1 MTLRT
6 LNSLSRCPHC
16 SVAAPLLAQVYLSE
30 GCLPRSD
37 HRTPGHQWA
46 AYACLKCGS
55 LVVAKSYAEMTLN
68 DYAPCAVF
76 PEPKQAHEDIPEIA
90 RTFLQQSYDTLHAP
104 DAAAVMAGSAVD
116 AMLKDLGYNEGSLYS
131 RIDKAFEDHL
141 LTKGMAEWAHSVR
154 LGSNR
159 PRHSDVNEPHVSA
172 SEARRSVDFA
182 EALGD
187 FLFVLS
193 AQIKRGIETATP

>member
-1 MTLRT
+1 
-6 LNSLSRCPHC
+6 
-16 SVAAPLLAQVYLSE
+16 
-30 GCLPRSD
+30 
-37 HRTPGHQWA
+37 
-46 AYACLKCGS
+46 
-55 LVVAKSYAEMTLN
+55 
-68 DYAPCAVF
+68 
-76 PEPKQAHEDIPEIA
+76 
-90 RTFLQQSYDTLHAP
+90 
-104 DAAAVMAGSAVD
+104 MAGSAVD